1 MKSIFWGAVII
12 AIGLVRGD
20 SVFRGDFVAISIFF
34 DALGVFFII
43 RGLVSIYR
51 AKQQDAAVSPA
62 GPPPPAA
69 RRGFANGPRGGTR
82 LTRERTTPGPGKS
95 GNRGRCRAG
104 VRAKRARAPPPALKA
119 AA

>member
-20 SVFRGDFVAISIFF
+20 SVFRGDFSAIPIIF

-51 AKQQDAAVSPA
+51 AKQQQPVMSPGA
-62 GPPPPAA
+62 PPPAA
-69 RRGFANGPRGGTR
+69 
-82 LTRERTTPGPGKS
+82 
-95 GNRGRCRAG
+95 
-104 VRAKRARAPPPALKA
+104 PPPRR
-119 AA
+119 

>member
-20 SVFRGDFVAISIFF
+20 SVFRGNFGAVPIIF

-51 AKQQDAAVSPA
+51 AKQQEQAI
-62 GPPPPAA
+62 PPA
-69 RRGFANGPRGGTR
+69 
-82 LTRERTTPGPGKS
+82 
-95 GNRGRCRAG
+95 
-104 VRAKRARAPPPALKA
+104 APPPAPPPPRR
-119 AA
+119 